1 MAEAPEN
8 VSAIIGVLTAK
19 PSRKRRKI
27 RTEPHTIVDTFQ
39 QRIAGRQ
46 AAMAMLE
53 EYDTDINARESALW
67 ETAVNTLKTTT
78 REERRIRYITLNRP
92 ELPETKEE
100 NQISVR
106 AERAGINLLTLPQD
120 NNHPTGRP
128 VNGFH
133 HKKKQPS
140 GLGQNVLNSGRA
152 GFWRGLFFN
161 LEKAV
166 PSVYPA
172 PAEAVMRHRCCSPR
186 YNRGSSVHFL
196 HGDDPRPV
204 A

>member
-1 MAEAPEN
+1 VVINRYISVDAPRLDRLRRLVPRTAQRRIPSPEN

-78 REERRIRYITLNRP
+78 REERRIRHITLNRP

-133 HKKKQPS
+133 HKKT
-140 GLGQNVLNSGRA
+140 
-152 GFWRGLFFN
+152 
-161 LEKAV
+161 
-166 PSVYPA
+166 
-172 PAEAVMRHRCCSPR
+172 
-186 YNRGSSVHFL
+186 NRPDWDGMY
-196 HGDDPRPV
+196 
-204 A
+204 

>member
-1 MAEAPEN
+1 
-8 VSAIIGVLTAK
+8 
-19 PSRKRRKI
+19 
-27 RTEPHTIVDTFQ
+27 
-39 QRIAGRQ
+39 
-46 AAMAMLE
+46 MLE

-133 HKKKQPS
+133 HKNQPS
-140 GLGQNVLNSGRA
+140 GLGRNVLNSGRA
-152 GFWRGLFFN
+152 GFWRGLF
-161 LEKAV
+161 
-166 PSVYPA
+166 
-172 PAEAVMRHRCCSPR
+172 
-186 YNRGSSVHFL
+186 
-196 HGDDPRPV
+196 
-204 A
+204 

>member
-1 MAEAPEN
+1 LVPRTTQRRIPSPEN

-133 HKKKQPS
+133 HKKT
-140 GLGQNVLNSGRA
+140 
-152 GFWRGLFFN
+152 
-161 LEKAV
+161 
-166 PSVYPA
+166 
-172 PAEAVMRHRCCSPR
+172 
-186 YNRGSSVHFL
+186 NRP
-196 HGDDPRPV
+196 DW
-204 A
+204 

>member
-1 MAEAPEN
+1 
-8 VSAIIGVLTAK
+8 
-19 PSRKRRKI
+19 
-27 RTEPHTIVDTFQ
+27 
-39 QRIAGRQ
+39 
-46 AAMAMLE
+46 MLE

-92 ELPETKEE
+92 EPHETKEE

-133 HKKKQPS
+133 HKNGKPALSPHHDWLKTGS
-140 GLGQNVLNSGRA
+140 LRQNAPLRIW
-152 GFWRGLFFN
+152 F
-161 LEKAV
+161 
-166 PSVYPA
+166 YPQ
-172 PAEAVMRHRCCSPR
+172 
-186 YNRGSSVHFL
+186 
-196 HGDDPRPV
+196 
-204 A
+204 

>member
-1 MAEAPEN
+1 MDAPRTDRLRRLVPRTTQRRIPSPEN

-133 HKKKQPS
+133 HKT
-140 GLGQNVLNSGRA
+140 
-152 GFWRGLFFN
+152 
-161 LEKAV
+161 
-166 PSVYPA
+166 
-172 PAEAVMRHRCCSPR
+172 
-186 YNRGSSVHFL
+186 NRPDWDGMY
-196 HGDDPRPV
+196 
-204 A
+204 